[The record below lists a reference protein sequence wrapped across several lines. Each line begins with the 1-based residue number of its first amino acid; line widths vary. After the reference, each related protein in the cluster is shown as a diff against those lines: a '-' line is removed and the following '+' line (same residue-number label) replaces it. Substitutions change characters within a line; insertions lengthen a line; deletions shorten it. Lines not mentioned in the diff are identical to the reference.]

1 MFPDKI
7 ELQQNCQEY
16 GVLGPIAGLMG
27 ILQALEAI
35 KFIIGIH
42 EKREKIKIFNGKT
55 LQLKIL
61 KLTKNMNCSVCMKQ

>member
-1 MFPDKI
+1 M
-7 ELQQNCQEY
+7 
-16 GVLGPIAGLMG
+16 GPIAGMMG

-42 EKREKIKIFNGKT
+42 DKREKIKIFNGKT

-61 KLTKNMNCSVCMKQ
+61 KLTKNTNCRVCIKNKFK